1 LGARGALVDTA
12 AGAVLADSRRRVAAG
27 ELDGPVRRVACE
39 PFPRTVSGVGADQ
52 HPSRRYG
59 SYSCLAVTT
68 EITPND
74 AGERESYSQSEA
86 GLIGHPYRMRID
98 FNSGRY
104 AFCKISGRAGEGSI
118 GVQPVVTVPRVCGGR

>member
-1 LGARGALVDTA
+1 VNTA
-12 AGAVLADSRRRVAAG
+12 AAAVLSDSRRRVAAG

-74 AGERESYSQSEA
+74 AGEQESYSQSEA

-98 FNSGRY
+98 FDSGRY

-118 GVQPVVTVPRVCGGR
+118 GAQPVVTVPRVCGGR

>member
-1 LGARGALVDTA
+1 M
-12 AGAVLADSRRRVAAG
+12 
-27 ELDGPVRRVACE
+27 ACE

-74 AGERESYSQSEA
+74 AGEQESYSQSEA

-98 FNSGRY
+98 FDSGRY

-118 GVQPVVTVPRVCGGR
+118 GAQPVVTVPRVCGGR